1 MAVILE
7 VKAGQL
13 AGKRVAVMNGQTVT
27 VGRTSRSNFV
37 VSHDTF
43 MSGSH
48 FSVECGPNGCI
59 LADQKSANGTFVNG
73 ARVTQVPLK
82 GGDEVRSGQTVFVV
96 RIVNEEPAL
105 PLPPDLPRT
114 PKPSPNPAPPVVP
127 AERTA
132 RDRTSFIAIGDWTF
146 SKVPDQWTAEGE
158 FGIQRNAPDGFPS
171 SAIVTEEPLGN
182 GISLQEYV
190 EAQLAMLRQWL
201 REPQID
207 AAMPPTIR
215 GADEAIAVE
224 VRYKTKEGQG
234 VFYRR
239 VYARAGRRVGVLT
252 LTTLQ
257 AELAQVRPAFET
269 IVAGAWFKPAANAQ
283 V

>member
-7 VKAGQL
+7 IKSGPFKGQ
-13 AGKRVAVMNGQTVT
+13 RFAVVGGQTVT

-37 VSHDTF
+37 VPHDTF

-48 FSVECGPNGCI
+48 FSVTYGPKGCI

-73 ARVTQVPLK
+73 VRVTQVPLK
-82 GGDEVRSGQTVFVV
+82 SGDEVRSGQTVFLV
-96 RIVNEEPAL
+96 RMVDDEAKFSNPV
-105 PLPPDLPRT
+105 PNT
-114 PKPSPNPAPPVVP
+114 PPPVP
-127 AERTA
+127 DPQRTA
-132 RDRTSFIAIGDWTF
+132 RDRTSALTVGAWTF
-146 SKVPDQWTAEGE
+146 SKVPDQWSSEGE
-158 FGIQRNAPDGFPS
+158 YGIQRNVADAFPS
-171 SAIVTEEPLGN
+171 SAVVTEEPLGN

-190 EAQLAMLRQWL
+190 ESQLAMLRQWL

-224 VRYKTKEGQG
+224 VHYKTKEGQG

-239 VYARAGRRVGVLT
+239 VYARSGRRVGVLT

-269 IVAGAWFKPAANAQ
+269 IVAGAWFKPSANA
-283 V
+283 

>member
-7 VKAGQL
+7 IKSGPFKGQ
-13 AGKRVAVMNGQTVT
+13 RFAVVGGQTVT

-37 VSHDTF
+37 VPHDTF

-48 FSVECGPNGCI
+48 FSVTYGPKGCI

-82 GGDEVRSGQTVFVV
+82 SGDEVRSGQTVFLV
-96 RIVNEEPAL
+96 RMVDQEA
-105 PLPPDLPRT
+105 DWRR
-114 PKPSPNPAPPVVP
+114 KKSD
-127 AERTA
+127 ERDDSQSRSDQEIHGGNAQQTA
-132 RDRTSFIAIGDWTF
+132 RDGAVITIGGWTL
-146 SKVPDQWTAEGE
+146 SKIPGEWAAEGE
-158 FGIQRNAPDGFPS
+158 YGIQRNVPDAFAS
-171 SAIVTEEPLGN
+171 SAVVTEEPLGN

-190 EAQLAMLRQWL
+190 ESQLAMLRQWL

-207 AAMPPTIR
+207 ATLPPTIR

-239 VYARAGRRVGVLT
+239 VYARSGRRVGVLT

-269 IVAGAWFKPAANAQ
+269 IVSGAWFTPGANT
-283 V
+283 